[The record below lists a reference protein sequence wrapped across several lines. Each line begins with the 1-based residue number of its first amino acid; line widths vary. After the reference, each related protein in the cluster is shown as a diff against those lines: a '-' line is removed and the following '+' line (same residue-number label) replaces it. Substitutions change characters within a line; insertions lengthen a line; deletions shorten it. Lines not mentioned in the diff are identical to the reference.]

1 MWAEVKSP
9 AGWRPIRIALSRDG
23 AVIAGCQT
31 LVRRVA
37 GWGAVAYVPY
47 GPLVTNGDTAALS
60 AVLDALQGL
69 VRQERLLY
77 LKLQPLPVAAAC
89 PTP

>member
-1 MWAEVKSP
+1 MPLGVHVGQELADPAWDSFVEATRGGTYQQTSMRAEVKSP

-37 GWGAVAYVPY
+37 GWGR
-47 GPLVTNGDTAALS
+47 S
-60 AVLDALQGL
+60 HMS
-69 VRQERLLY
+69 
-77 LKLQPLPVAAAC
+77 
-89 PTP
+89 PTGRW

>member
-37 GWGAVAYVPY
+37 GWGRSH
-47 GPLVTNGDTAALS
+47 TS
-60 AVLDALQGL
+60 
-69 VRQERLLY
+69 
-77 LKLQPLPVAAAC
+77 
-89 PTP
+89 PTGRW